1 MVTLRTPTTIQ
12 PWYVQSFVCCHAW
25 RCRQSFG
32 CNRTI
37 LGRGVFALLPRVVW
51 SRMHLCAYSSNV
63 FCVRHSAATAFPQG
77 TLYNIV
83 ILLQEIR
90 VVQVTGECDADMDTC
105 VRLKHLVQYFGV
117 VSGTAAITAFQ

>member
-1 MVTLRTPTTIQ
+1 MVADA
-12 PWYVQSFVCCHAW
+12 FVC
-25 RCRQSFG
+25 
-32 CNRTI
+32 
-37 LGRGVFALLPRVVW
+37 VFVLRV
-51 SRMHLCAYSSNV
+51 Y
-63 FCVRHSAATAFPQG
+63 CVLHSAATAFPQG
-77 TLYNIV
+77 TLHNIV